1 MLLESAWLKTDIAEQ
16 NLKLLADGESGFCER
31 RTLEH
36 RELAREAA
44 EAVYSL
50 VKDGLSVDESIRA
63 ALVGDGMA
71 HTCGA
76 DIHCDNRELVEH
88 YLSLVGASDRAVFAS
103 VLTDAIKK
111 VGITLTEVDFLPE
124 GKGDEVVV
132 YVKNKLADEAFD
144 VFSEEL
150 SDPRVMYAKDFREA
164 ARAVSRGG
172 AEYCLLPLEEGQGV
186 RIPSVSALLYSE
198 DLKINS
204 VTPVFGPDGGADMK
218 YALISRH
225 FSVPE
230 ISEDS
235 DRYLELRF
243 TEIDAKDLV
252 GLISAATLFGASI
265 YRINSAKV
273 SQDGGIEDGISIV
286 LSGTGIDFTPLIV
299 YLTVF
304 LPTFI
309 AVGIYDNIE

>member
-16 NLKLLADGESGFCER
+16 NLLFLGEGESGFCER
-31 RTLEH
+31 RTIEH
-36 RELAREAA
+36 RELVRDAA
-44 EAVYSL
+44 DAVRSL
-50 VKDGLSVDESIRA
+50 VADGLSVDEAIRA
-63 ALVGDGMA
+63 ALVADGV
-71 HTCGA
+71 TPSCSDG
-76 DIHCDNRELVEH
+76 IYEDNRPFVGH
-88 YLSLVGASDRAVFAS
+88 YLSMIGVSDKAVFAS
-103 VLTDAIKK
+103 ILTDAIRNS
-111 VGITLTEVDFLPE
+111 GLSLSEVDFLPE

-164 ARAVSRGG
+164 ARAVSRGE

-186 RIPSVSALLYSE
+186 RIPTVSALLYSE

-218 YALISRH
+218 YARISRH
-225 FSVPE
+225 FSVPP

-243 TEIDAKDLV
+243 NSMQTADLLA
-252 GLISAATLFGASI
+252 LISAADLFGASV
-265 YRINSAKV
+265 YRINSAII
-273 SQDGGIEDGISIV
+273 SQDGGKEEGLSVV
-286 LSGTGIDFTPLIV
+286 LSGTGIDFTSLIV

-304 LPTFI
+304 LPTFV